1 MKRLRWLVLYLVLLP
16 SLGVCQSPPSE
27 TKLPY
32 EAWRLGFLA
41 PQNMDVWV
49 ETADVEDVQGRVFP
63 RAGSGTVSM
72 GYNPDSASWGG
83 VIGWGAGKYVMGA
96 SLPKRI
102 YVRWQSLVEPQT
114 YSVTL
119 DIPERARQQMLV
131 HGLPPPDKSHEPWY
145 YEAVAIG
152 LAPGGIV
159 RVWIVGPGLKAIPM
173 MCVKAHIEPKG
184 PFEGKSHGVYAY
196 RRDELDV
203 RAQAYLKTHSIP
215 YGMWGCDAAH
225 GQ

>member
-1 MKRLRWLVLYLVLLP
+1 MKRLQWMALYLVLLP
-16 SLGVCQSPPSE
+16 SHAVCVSPPSQ
-27 TKLPY
+27 TRMPFR
-32 EAWRLGFLA
+32 AWRLGFLA
-41 PQNMDVWV
+41 PQNMEAWTEDA
-49 ETADVEDVQGRVFP
+49 TVEDVQGHMFY
-63 RAGSGTVSM
+63 GYDSGTVSM
-72 GYNPDSASWGG
+72 GYSRDSAAWPDG
-83 VIGWGAGKYVMGA
+83 IGWGAGRYVTGA
-96 SLPKRI
+96 ALPKRI

-119 DIPERARQQMLV
+119 DIPERARQQMLA

-184 PFEGKSHGVYAY
+184 PDQGQYGGRYVTLPAKAKVFLQNHP
-196 RRDELDV
+196 
-203 RAQAYLKTHSIP
+203 IP
-215 YGMWGCDAAH
+215 YGTWGC
-225 GQ
+225 